1 MRSAIRI
8 VSEKNTKFRSSDQR
22 KESENVCGLDAATSV
37 VIVAVLRFWGF
48 NVQGDYKIHV
58 LLVCCPIVL
67 EVVVVLNWKESVGD
81 RTGDQSIDPVVN
93 SIVN

>member
-1 MRSAIRI
+1 MQFVRSAIRI
-8 VSEKNTKFRSSDQR
+8 IYTKEYKVQNPDQR

-58 LLVCCPIVL
+58 LLVSCPLVL
-67 EVVVVLNWKESVGD
+67 EIIVFNWEESVGD
-81 RTGDQSIDPVVN
+81 R
-93 SIVN
+93 